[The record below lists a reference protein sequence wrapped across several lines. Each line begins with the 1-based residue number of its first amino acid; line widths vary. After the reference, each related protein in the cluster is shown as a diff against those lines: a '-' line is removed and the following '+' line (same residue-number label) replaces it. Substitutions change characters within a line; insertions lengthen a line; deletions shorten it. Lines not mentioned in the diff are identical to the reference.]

1 MITLRRFS
9 FIILVLAALGNA
21 RAQLVTNLQLSKT
34 QYLSGEPIIAQ
45 ITVTNHAG
53 TELTFQDTRAL
64 PWLDFV
70 TRNANG
76 TPVNNRLRA
85 AFKPLKIAPGQTRGT
100 NIDLSQLFLL
110 TETGNYS
117 VNAMVRNSSAGI
129 EGVSTN
135 RVFFSVSPGRAYW
148 TQKVGVL
155 GKPGNFRE
163 YRLLNFNAGE
173 KSELFAQI
181 TDDRT
186 GKILRTFSLGEALL
200 IRKPMTTVDNKQH
213 MHVLYLGTPTMWVH
227 YQIDIDGKVLTR
239 QIHQRGAQGDP
250 QLLTMPDGTVRVG
263 NGILYD
269 PKAADAAK
277 AKNRKASQRPAI
289 SYE

>member
-1 MITLRRFS
+1 MIKLRRIS
-9 FIILVLAALGNA
+9 FILLALAAVGSA
-21 RAQLVTNLQLSKT
+21 RAQLITNLQLSKA

-70 TRNANG
+70 VRNANG
-76 TPVNNRLRA
+76 HPVNNRLRA
-85 AFKPLKIAPGQTRGT
+85 AFKPLKISPGQTRGS

-117 VNAMVRNSSAGI
+117 VTAIVRNPSAGI
-129 EGVSTN
+129 DGVSTN
-135 RVFFSVSPGRAYW
+135 KVFFSVSPGRAYW

-155 GKPGNFRE
+155 GKPGNLRE
-163 YRLLNFNAGE
+163 YRLLNFNAG
-173 KSELFAQI
+173 KTSQLYVQI
-181 TDDRT
+181 CDDRT
-186 GKILRTFSLGEALL
+186 GRILRTFPLGEALL
-200 IRKPMTTVDNKQH
+200 IRKPMTTIDNKQH

-227 YQIDIDGKVLTR
+227 YEIDIDGKVVNR

-250 QLLTMPDGTVRVG
+250 QLLTMPNGSVRVG

-269 PKAADAAK
+269 PKAAAEAK
-277 AKNRKASQRPAI
+277 AKSRKASQRPAI
-289 SYE
+289 PYN